1 MDKFRVNLKKKMD
14 KYIKLKGISYE
25 YFNRLD
31 GVKSLDGVSKNG
43 GTTFKTLFEASKVLD
58 IDVGNF
64 LMFDDHTYIFKNS
77 FNTFEEFFFFLS
89 KKLKEVR
96 FDKGLTALDVANKLG
111 KIHIDNI
118 YKIESAK
125 GHISL
130 KRFYD
135 YLNILEITPEEF
147 FLKDEIYEIK
157 GNDIKNQITIDD
169 FNNRIYELEEI
180 KGRIVGVNISIN
192 PNIILFYPNA
202 ICLLLIIYQF
212 VGLFNSLKE
221 DNPFC
226 ENTVKKLKASQ
237 KISAVASLFW
247 MFDFIFETFIVK
259 NMSILVIIVLLF
271 MFILFIGVTIALYI
285 LSELFNKAIEYK
297 NENDLTI

>member
-1 MDKFRVNLKKKMD
+1 MR
-14 KYIKLKGISYE
+14 
-25 YFNRLD
+25 
-31 GVKSLDGVSKNG
+31 
-43 GTTFKTLFEASKVLD
+43 
-58 IDVGNF
+58 
-64 LMFDDHTYIFKNS
+64 
-77 FNTFEEFFFFLS
+77 
-89 KKLKEVR
+89 
-96 FDKGLTALDVANKLG
+96 
-111 KIHIDNI
+111 
-118 YKIESAK
+118 
-125 GHISL
+125 
-130 KRFYD
+130 
-135 YLNILEITPEEF
+135 
-147 FLKDEIYEIK
+147 
-157 GNDIKNQITIDD
+157 
-169 FNNRIYELEEI
+169 
-180 KGRIVGVNISIN
+180 
-192 PNIILFYPNA
+192 FYPNA

-297 NENDLTI
+297 EENDLTI